1 VSSTQATSLTL
12 PTTVSTRWT
21 RVVQMI
27 ALIVAGETVFVLPFV
42 VARVFRTTFLSVFG
56 LSNLQLGSAFSIYGI
71 VAMLSYFFGGPLADR
86 YPARTLISIALA
98 ATAAG
103 GVLFATVPAIT
114 TLAMLY
120 GFWGMTSILLFWAA
134 LIRATREW
142 GGADEQGRA
151 YGILDGGRGLLAATL
166 ASATVALF
174 AHLLPVDVASAT
186 APQRAAAL
194 REIILICT
202 AFTLFAAV
210 LAWFAVPGR
219 KRVSNDDQQLTWAGV
234 RAASRLP
241 GVWLQAVIIVS
252 AYVAYKVTDNFG
264 LYAHDVLGYDEVAA
278 ARIGTISFW
287 VRPIAALATGLL
299 ADRILGSRA
308 LIIGFALLTAGAL
321 VLGLDWLPMTIP
333 LVLSG
338 TVIATSLGIYGVR
351 GVYFSVMNEARV
363 PLAITGSAVGLASV
377 IGYTPDIFSGPLV
390 GWLLDR
396 DPGAVGHR
404 HVFLMVAGFGVVG
417 IAASFGLRAL
427 PARMPA

>member
-1 VSSTQATSLTL
+1 MKNIAAVRASRFL
-12 PTTVSTRWT
+12 
-21 RVVQMI
+21 QML

-42 VARVFRTTFLSVFG
+42 VARVFRTSFLSVFG

-71 VAMLSYFFGGPLADR
+71 VAMLSYFLGGPLADR
-86 YPARTLISIALA
+86 YASRGLISVALA

-103 GVLFATVPAIT
+103 GLLFATIPSIT
-114 TLAMLY
+114 TLVLLY

-142 GGADEQGRA
+142 GGAGEQGRA
-151 YGILDGGRGLLAATL
+151 YGILDGGRGLLAALL

-186 APQRAAAL
+186 AAQRADAL
-194 REIILICT
+194 RDIILVCT

-210 LAWFAVPGR
+210 FAWLALPERPRSAAHDH
-219 KRVSNDDQQLTWAGV
+219 KLSWAGV

-241 GVWLQAVIIVS
+241 GVWLQAVIIVC
-252 AYVAYKVTDNFG
+252 AYVAYKATDNFG

-278 ARIGTISFW
+278 ARIGTLSFW
-287 VRPIAALATGLL
+287 TRPLAALATGML
-299 ADRILGSRA
+299 ADRIMGSRA
-308 LIIGFALLTAGAL
+308 LIIGFALIAAGAA
-321 VLGLDWLPMTIP
+321 VLGLDLLPMTTAT
-333 LVLSG
+333 LLG
-338 TVIATSLGIYGVR
+338 ATVIATSLGIYGVR

-363 PLAITGSAVGLASV
+363 PLAITGSAVGLISV
-377 IGYTPDIFSGPLV
+377 IGYTPDIFAGPLV

-404 HVFLMVAGFGVVG
+404 HVFLMVAGCALVG
-417 IAASFGLRAL
+417 IVASLGLRLFGSRSAL
-427 PARMPA
+427 RR